1 MFVAIFVLVLVFA
14 IMLHEFGHFATAK
27 LFGMKVDKF
36 FLGFGPTLWSFRRG
50 ETEYGVKAL
59 PAGGFVRIIGMS
71 PAEEIDPADRGRTFY
86 EQSAWKRTIVLVAG
100 SFTHFVLAA
109 VLIFAALAFIGL
121 PVEDATPPAQLSVVV
136 DDSPAGRAGI
146 KAGETIVAIDGRE
159 VANFDEVRRYVEPR
173 GGEQVELQVRNADG
187 AVRDV
192 TVPLETRRQDD
203 GTSAGFLGVAPAPV
217 VAPLPPGEAL
227 RRTVVGDF
235 SVPSLTWRNIEG
247 LGTALSPSALGR
259 WFGEVGSPGPRSA
272 DGPVSLVGV
281 GQTVNALGTSGDIFS
296 VLFLL
301 ALLNIT
307 LGTLNMLP
315 LPPLDGGHLAVL
327 VIEQV
332 VNGVRRLRGRA
343 ATWRLDP
350 SVITPVAL
358 AVIVFFVVLSLTAL
372 YVDIVKPAS
381 DLLQQ

>member
-1 MFVAIFVLVLVFA
+1 MFVALFVILLVFA
-14 IMLHEFGHFATAK
+14 IMLHEFGHFVTAK
-27 LFGMKVDKF
+27 LFGMKVEKF
-36 FLGFGPTLWSFRRG
+36 FLGFGPTLWSFKRG

-59 PAGGFVRIIGMS
+59 PAGGFVKIIGMS
-71 PAEEIDPADRGRTFY
+71 PVEEIDPADQGRTFY

-109 VLIFAALAFIGL
+109 ILIFAALTFIGL
-121 PVEDATPPAQLSVVV
+121 PDPDAVPSNELDVVLAE
-136 DDSPAGRAGI
+136 SPAGEAGI
-146 KAGETIVAIDGRE
+146 QPGERIVAIDGQPMT
-159 VANFDEVRRYVEPR
+159 NFNEVRSYLKPR
-173 GGEQVELQVRNADG
+173 GGEEIVLELTRDG
-187 AVRDV
+187 ASREVAV
-192 TVPLETRRQDD
+192 TLGDELPD
-203 GTSAGFLGVAPAPV
+203 GGKGGFLGVGPAPV
-217 VAPLPPGEAL
+217 IRKVPPGDAL
-227 RRTVVGDF
+227 ARTVSGDY
-235 SVPSLTWRNIEG
+235 SIGSLAWQNISG
-247 LGTALSPSALGR
+247 LGTALSPSALGQ
-259 WFGEVGSPGPRSA
+259 WFGEVDDPGPRTA
-272 DGPVSLVGV
+272 NGPVSLVGV

-327 VIEQV
+327 LIEEA

-358 AVIVFFVVLSLTAL
+358 AVIAFFVVLSVTAL

>member
-1 MFVAIFVLVLVFA
+1 MFVAIFVVSLILA

-36 FLGFGPTLWSFRRG
+36 FLGFGPTLWSVKRG

-59 PAGGFVRIIGMS
+59 PAGGFVRIVGMS
-71 PAEEIDPADRGRTFY
+71 PHEEIDPADQGRTFY
-86 EQSAWKRTIVLVAG
+86 EQSAWKRTIVLVSG

-109 VLIFAALAFIGL
+109 GLIFFALTLVGL
-121 PVEDATPPAQLSVVV
+121 PNPDVAPTTTLDVVLE
-136 DDSPAGRAGI
+136 DSPAGEAGLQP
-146 KAGETIVAIDGRE
+146 GERIVAVDGTPVE
-159 VANFDEVRRYVEPR
+159 NFNQIRDYMSPR
-173 GGEQVELQVRNADG
+173 GGEEVELTVEGDAGRRAVQVTLEETNPDG
-187 AVRDV
+187 EEV
-192 TVPLETRRQDD
+192 
-203 GTSAGFLGVAPAPV
+203 GFLGVGPAPV
-217 VAPLPPGEAL
+217 IQTVPAGEAL
-227 RRTVVGDF
+227 ARTFTGDLSIF
-235 SVPSLTWRNIEG
+235 RIAQQNIAG
-247 LGTALSPSALGR
+247 LGSAFTPSALAR
-259 WFGEVGSPGPRSA
+259 WFGEVDDPGPRTA

-281 GQTVNALGTSGDIFS
+281 GQTVNALGTSGDIFN

-327 VIEQV
+327 VIEES
-332 VNGVRRLRGRA
+332 VNGVRRLRGRP
-343 ATWRLDP
+343 TGWRLDP

-358 AVIVFFVVLSLTAL
+358 AVILFFVVLSVTAL

-381 DLLQQ
+381 SLLEQ

>member
-1 MFVAIFVLVLVFA
+1 MF
-14 IMLHEFGHFATAK
+14 HEFGHYATAK
-27 LFGMKVDKF
+27 LFGMKVEKF

-50 ETEYGVKAL
+50 ETEYGVKAI
-59 PAGGFVRIIGMS
+59 PAGGFVKIVGMS
-71 PAEEIDPADRGRTFY
+71 SSEEIAPEDLGRTFY
-86 EQSAWKRTIVLVAG
+86 EQAAWKRAIVLVAG

-109 VLIFAALAFIGL
+109 LLIWAGL
-121 PVEDATPPAQLSVVV
+121 TFVGVPDPEATPTNELDVVLAE
-136 DDSPAGRAGI
+136 SPAGEAGLEP
-146 KAGETIVAIDGRE
+146 GETIVAIDGRPMGDFE
-159 VANFDEVRRYVEPR
+159 QIREDLQPR
-173 GGEQVELQVRNADG
+173 GGEEVVLALQGDSGRREVP
-187 AVRDV
+187 V
-192 TVPLETRRQDD
+192 TLETRTQD
-203 GTSAGFLGVAPAPV
+203 GETSGFLGVGPRPV
-217 VAPLPPGEAL
+217 ITRFSAGEAL
-227 RRTVVGDF
+227 QRTVVGNL
-235 SVPSLTWRNIEG
+235 SVGSLAWQNIEG

-259 WFGEVGSPGPRSA
+259 WFGEVDDPGPRSA

-327 VIEQV
+327 VIEEA

-358 AVIVFFVVLSLTAL
+358 AVIAFFVVLSITAL

-381 DLLQQ
+381 ELLEQ

>member
-1 MFVAIFVLVLVFA
+1 MFVAMFVLILVFA

-27 LFGMKVDKF
+27 LFGMKVEKF

-59 PAGGFVRIIGMS
+59 PAGGFVKIIGMS
-71 PAEEIDPADRGRTFY
+71 PVEEIDPADQGRTFY
-86 EQSAWKRTIVLVAG
+86 EQSAWKRAIVLISG

-109 VLIFAALAFIGL
+109 VLIFAGLTLIGL
-121 PVEDATPPAQLSVVV
+121 PDPDATPTAELDLVLA
-136 DDSPAGRAGI
+136 DSPAGEAGL
-146 KAGETIVAIDGRE
+146 KPGETIVAIDGKPM
-159 VANFDEVRRYVEPR
+159 ADFDDVRSYLKPR
-173 GGEQVELQVRNADG
+173 GGE
-187 AVRDV
+187 AVVLSLAGESGTRDV
-192 TVPLETRRQDD
+192 SVTLGDTLQD
-203 GTSAGFLGVAPAPV
+203 GTEGGFLGVGPAPV
-217 VAPLPPGEAL
+217 IRKLSAGEAL
-227 RRTVVGDF
+227 RRTATGEL
-235 SVPSLTWRNIEG
+235 SVLSLARQNITG
-247 LGTALSPSALGR
+247 LGSALSPAALGR
-259 WFGEVGSPGPRSA
+259 WFGQVDEPGPRSA

-281 GQTVNALGTSGDIFS
+281 GQTVNALGTSGDLFS
-296 VLFLL
+296 VLFLM

-327 VIEQV
+327 VIEEA

-358 AVIVFFVVLSLTAL
+358 AVIAFFVVLSLTAL

-381 DLLQQ
+381 ELLEQ

>member
-1 MFVAIFVLVLVFA
+1 MFVALFVVVLVFA

-27 LFGMKVDKF
+27 AFGMKVDKF

-59 PAGGFVRIIGMS
+59 PAGGFVRIIGMT
-71 PAEEIDPADRGRTFY
+71 PHEEIDPADRGRTFY
-86 EQSAWKRTIVLVAG
+86 EQAAWKRAIVLVSG

-109 VLIFAALAFIGL
+109 VLIFAALTMIGI
-121 PVEDATPPAQLSVVV
+121 PNPDAAPTTDLSVVLE
-136 DDSPAGRAGI
+136 DSPAGEAGI
-146 KAGETIVAIDGRE
+146 EPGDTIVAIDGRE
-159 VANFDEVRRYVEPR
+159 MPDFEAVRSYIKPR
-173 GGEQVELQVRNADG
+173 GGDEVVLTLRTTAGEM
-187 AVRDV
+187 RDV
-192 TVPLETRRQDD
+192 PVTLGTEAQD
-203 GTSAGFLGVAPAPV
+203 GTKAGFLGVGPSPV
-217 VAPLPPGEAL
+217 IEKVPVGEAV
-227 RRTVVGDF
+227 RRTAVGDF
-235 SVPSLTWRNIEG
+235 SVPYIAWKNIEG
-247 LGTALSPSALGR
+247 LGTALSPSGLAE
-259 WFGEVGSPGPRSA
+259 WFGEVDDPGPRTA

-281 GQTVNALGTSGDIFS
+281 GQTVNALGSQGDNFS

-307 LGTLNMLP
+307 LGTLNLLP

-327 VIEQV
+327 VIEEV
-332 VNGVRRLRGRA
+332 VNRVRRLRGRT

-358 AVIVFFVVLSLTAL
+358 AVIVFFVVLSVTAL

-381 DLLQQ
+381 GLLEQ

>member
-1 MFVAIFVLVLVFA
+1 MFVALFVLLLVFA

-27 LFGMKVDKF
+27 MFGMKVEKF
-36 FLGFGPTLWSFRRG
+36 FLGFGPTLWSFKRG

-59 PAGGFVRIIGMS
+59 PAGGFVKIIGMNHS
-71 PAEEIDPADRGRTFY
+71 EEVDPADQGRTFY
-86 EQSAWKRTIVLVAG
+86 EQSAWKRAIVLVAG

-109 VLIFAALAFIGL
+109 LLIFAGLAFIGL
-121 PVEDATPPAQLSVVV
+121 PDPDATPTNELDVVLA
-136 DDSPAGRAGI
+136 DSPAGDAGI
-146 KAGETIVAIDGRE
+146 KPGETIVAIDGT
-159 VANFDEVRRYVEPR
+159 AMADFDEVRTYVTPR
-173 GGEQVELQVRNADG
+173 GGEEIVLTIRGDAGERE
-187 AVRDV
+187 
-192 TVPLETRRQDD
+192 VPLTLETKTDE
-203 GTSAGFLGVAPAPV
+203 GESAGFLGVGPSPV
-217 VAPLPPGEAL
+217 IRKLPPGEAVQ
-227 RRTVVGDF
+227 RTFSGELSVG
-235 SVPSLTWRNIEG
+235 SLAWQNIEG
-247 LGTALSPSALGR
+247 LGTALSPAALGR
-259 WFGEVGSPGPRSA
+259 WFGQVDDPGPRSA

-327 VIEQV
+327 VIEEV

-350 SVITPVAL
+350 SVVTPVAL
-358 AVIVFFVVLSLTAL
+358 AVIVFFVVLSVTAL

-381 DLLQQ
+381 ELLEQ